1 MKYLN
6 NLKYPQKIAIIKIF
20 RFFKI
25 YGIHKTLF
33 KVAGRSRGK
42 FKILTIFLKRRK
54 KNPDIGVIGCGQFTY
69 SSVGQIILSTY
80 GNRFLD
86 CFDIDRQAA
95 DTFADFY
102 QINHHSLDSK
112 SIFDN
117 EDIKFVYIASNH
129 SSHADY
135 AIKALSNNKTVY
147 LEKPIAVNKQ
157 QLSKLVRCVN
167 NASKPIYA
175 GYNRPFSGAIL
186 DLKTQVLS
194 NFDDPI
200 TLNCFVTAHQLPSNH
215 WYRGLNEGT
224 RICGNVGHWI
234 DLGVHILSWTKLPDK
249 WDIHIAFSN
258 PLETDDDISI
268 SLTSSR
274 GDLIVF
280 VITSRSEPFEGIN
293 ETINFQQG
301 EVICKID
308 DFRSSTI
315 WKNETLINKKYSPK
329 DVGHNHSICQPFEE
343 THSRDWDEVVNSSL
357 LMIHIADMVK
367 NSKKYS
373 PFSFSDSLTNISN

>member
-6 NLKYPQKIAIIKIF
+6 NFKYFQRITILKIF
-20 RFFKI
+20 RFFII
-25 YGIHKTLF
+25 YGVNKTLF

-42 FKILTIFLKRRK
+42 LKFLTIFLRRKK

-69 SSVGQIILSTY
+69 STLGHVILSNY

-86 CFDIDRQAA
+86 CYDIDTQAA

-102 QINHHSLDSK
+102 KINHHSLDSK

-117 EDIKFVYIASNH
+117 KDVKYVYIASNH
-129 SSHADY
+129 ASHADY
-135 AIKALSNNKTVY
+135 AIEALSKDKIVY
-147 LEKPIAVNKQ
+147 LEKPIVVNRQ
-157 QLSKLVRCVN
+157 QLSRLIRCAN
-167 NASKPIYA
+167 SAKKPIYA
-175 GYNRPFSGAIL
+175 GYNRPFSKAIL

-194 NFDDPI
+194 NFDMPI
-200 TLNCFVTAHQLPSNH
+200 TLNCFVSAHKLPPHH
-215 WYRGLNEGT
+215 WYRDKNEGT

-249 WDIHIAFSN
+249 WDIQVAFSN

-274 GDLIVF
+274 GDLIVI
-280 VITSRSEPFEGIN
+280 VITSRAEPFEGIN

-301 EVICKID
+301 EVIC
-308 DFRSSTI
+308 
-315 WKNETLINKKYSPK
+315 
-329 DVGHNHSICQPFEE
+329 
-343 THSRDWDEVVNSSL
+343 
-357 LMIHIADMVK
+357 
-367 NSKKYS
+367 
-373 PFSFSDSLTNISN
+373 